1 MNKASK
7 AKSFE
12 ELESDDKDLIMF
24 TITDL
29 WLNKNDQQEQ
39 GGEVGGQHLRL
50 DLPLQGDHHVHLFCP
65 VLKSEVCDG
74 EHDQV
79 FVIELQLLENFCLA
93 VFIHHQHL
101 SMQNSNNR
109 SAFEPPNPTSS

>member
-29 WLNKNDQQEQ
+29 WLEKKEEQ
-39 GGEVGGQHLRL
+39 
-50 DLPLQGDHHVHLFCP
+50 VHTCT
-65 VLKSEVCDG
+65 
-74 EHDQV
+74 H
-79 FVIELQLLENFCLA
+79 
-93 VFIHHQHL
+93 
-101 SMQNSNNR
+101 
-109 SAFEPPNPTSS
+109 SSY